1 MSGWIMPHLR
11 FVVPLYKHLPFSN
24 DYTAHLTGSRRPFAE
39 PRLRNSQTHET
50 LIVTKD

>member
-11 FVVPLYKHLPFSN
+11 FVVPLYKYLPSSN
-24 DYTAHLTGSRRPFAE
+24 DHTAHLTGSRRPFAE
-39 PRLRNSQTHET
+39 PCLRNSQTHET

>member
-11 FVVPLYKHLPFSN
+11 FVVSLYKHFSFAN
-24 DYTAHLTGSRRPFAE
+24 DYTAHLAGTRRPFAE
-39 PRLRNSQTHET
+39 PRLRNRQTHKT